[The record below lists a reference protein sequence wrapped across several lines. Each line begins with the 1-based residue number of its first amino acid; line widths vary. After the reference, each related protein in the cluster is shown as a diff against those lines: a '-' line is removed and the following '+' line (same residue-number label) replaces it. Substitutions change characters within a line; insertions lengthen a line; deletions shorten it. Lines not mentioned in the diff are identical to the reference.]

1 MKYNL
6 YVKYV
11 VNLMLNVDVI
21 KRKCVMALNYILMVN
36 VFYHFLLGKRGGE
49 LGNSAIYF
57 LIHLLLGS
65 NVLGSPIIGSFS
77 PTVSART
84 SHLTTYR

>member
-21 KRKCVMALNYILMVN
+21 KRICVMASNYILMVN
-36 VFYHFLLGKRGGE
+36 VFYHFLHEDWQVLAFMKFK
-49 LGNSAIYF
+49 AVK
-57 LIHLLLGS
+57 LL
-65 NVLGSPIIGSFS
+65 
-77 PTVSART
+77 
-84 SHLTTYR
+84 

>member
-49 LGNSAIYF
+49 LGNSAISLY
-57 LIHLLLGS
+57 
-65 NVLGSPIIGSFS
+65 
-77 PTVSART
+77 TCCWDRMCWARPLSGPLAPQSVPVPAT
-84 SHLTTYR
+84 